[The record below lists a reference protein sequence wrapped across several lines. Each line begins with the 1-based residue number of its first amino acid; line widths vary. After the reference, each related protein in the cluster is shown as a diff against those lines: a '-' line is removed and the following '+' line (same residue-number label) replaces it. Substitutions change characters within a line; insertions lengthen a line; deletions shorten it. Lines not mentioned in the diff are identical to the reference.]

1 MHKEVVEGKN
11 FEDAKSKAL
20 EKLNANE
27 SEVIIINLEEKKG
40 LFSKKAEVAIITKE
54 EINKSIKEYI
64 LKIIKEMGLDAQI
77 EIKNREERPIFN
89 IITKDSNILI
99 GKNGRTI
106 DSLQTITTAM
116 LKQELG
122 THYYFLIDVND
133 YKQRKEKRLEKLAK
147 YTAKDVART
156 KIEVSLDP
164 MNSYERRIIHNTLSN
179 SKDVYTES
187 VGEEPNRYVVVKPKE
202 E

>member
-11 FEDAKSKAL
+11 FEDAKNKAL

-116 LKQELG
+116 LKQEIG

>member
-11 FEDAKSKAL
+11 FEDAKNKAL

-106 DSLQTITTAM
+106 NAIKTIVQASSFTKDNKQVKINIDSI
-116 LKQELG
+116 
-122 THYYFLIDVND
+122 
-133 YKQRKEKRLEKLAK
+133 
-147 YTAKDVART
+147 
-156 KIEVSLDP
+156 
-164 MNSYERRIIHNTLSN
+164 
-179 SKDVYTES
+179 
-187 VGEEPNRYVVVKPKE
+187 
-202 E
+202 

>member
-11 FEDAKSKAL
+11 FEDAKNKAL

-99 GKNGRTI
+99 GKNGRPI
-106 DSLQTITTAM
+106 DSLQTITTAL

>member
-11 FEDAKSKAL
+11 FEDAKNKAL

>member
-1 MHKEVVEGKN
+1 MHKEVVEAKN
-11 FEDAKSKAL
+11 FEDAKNKAL

-27 SEVIIINLEEKKG
+27 SEVIIINLEERKG

>member
-54 EINKSIKEYI
+54 DINKSIKEYI

-116 LKQELG
+116 LNQELG
-122 THYYFLIDVND
+122 THYYF
-133 YKQRKEKRLEKLAK
+133 
-147 YTAKDVART
+147 
-156 KIEVSLDP
+156 
-164 MNSYERRIIHNTLSN
+164 
-179 SKDVYTES
+179 
-187 VGEEPNRYVVVKPKE
+187 
-202 E
+202 

>member
-1 MHKEVVEGKN
+1 MHKEVAEGKN

-116 LKQELG
+116 LNQELS

>member
-54 EINKSIKEYI
+54 AINKSIKEYI

>member
-54 EINKSIKEYI
+54 DINKSIKEYI

-116 LKQELG
+116 LNQELG